1 MLVKFNGRIQVFKHF
16 KSLQNYQVCMIFE
29 AKPLVGGVMYL
40 IWKDYVGRL
49 FFNFFSLCFN
59 PKSTTEWL
67 TCQCLL
73 TDYHPYRRGT
83 ASHQRETENGSESVT
98 YFQEKAREYLEGKFV
113 LCFSSL
119 THLGVCIYFL
129 INFCLLIVQSRM
141 HIVI

>member
-1 MLVKFNGRIQVFKHF
+1 MEGYRYSNISKAYKIIKFVWSLKQSLWLVELRILSERIMLVDCF
-16 KSLQNYQVCMIFE
+16 SLFS
-29 AKPLVGGVMYL
+29 
-40 IWKDYVGRL
+40 
-49 FFNFFSLCFN
+49 FFSLCFN